1 MCILYEE
8 ADDPAMQSFNTDI
21 RQSNDSDASFADRR
35 TGRDPSGSM
44 LIADQDSEC
53 RLN

>member
-8 ADDPAMQSFNTDI
+8 ADDPEMQSCNTDI

-35 TGRDPSGSM
+35 TGRNPSGSM